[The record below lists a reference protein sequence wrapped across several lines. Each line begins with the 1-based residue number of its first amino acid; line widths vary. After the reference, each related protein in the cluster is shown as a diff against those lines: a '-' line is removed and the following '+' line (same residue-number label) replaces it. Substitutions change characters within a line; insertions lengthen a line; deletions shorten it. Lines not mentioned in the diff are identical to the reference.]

1 MLSACSAAQ
10 YHQYT
15 MLRSNPMRAASWS
28 WLLIACAPS
37 TTPPPEDGVTLVI
50 LPPTAART
58 MAIDPVTPD
67 AASAPSAEDRRTSP
81 LDVPA
86 RDVRTT
92 PPRSKA
98 IVLMELQQL
107 DALYSTMQP
116 SAVDAPVVLRRLA
129 DDYLELHRADASVLA
144 ARKAILHYAKL
155 VANYPSALQL
165 DQSMYSLGLEYELVG
180 DNLEARKVYFEL
192 ISKQPSSKWVPYA
205 YFAFG
210 EFFVKDAKSDPS
222 NWALAQQSYEAA
234 KKQSSTPLNAWTLW
248 RLMQVER
255 VMGRSLQANTYE
267 NQLRSSYP
275 QSDAVKRIGERL

>member
-1 MLSACSAAQ
+1 
-10 YHQYT
+10 
-15 MLRSNPMRAASWS
+15 MRAASWS

-98 IVLMELQQL
+98 IVLMELQQ
-107 DALYSTMQP
+107 
-116 SAVDAPVVLRRLA
+116 
-129 DDYLELHRADASVLA
+129 LELHRADASVLA